1 MATDIKKDVFTI
13 AAAQDLTAAS
23 ALFKVVTFGGTI
35 AAAADTARWAGVNV
49 TNVASGENASAAYVG
64 IFKASFG
71 AAVST
76 PGWPLKVANSG
87 WLTAA
92 ASGDTTIGRAVAAV
106 ASGDLAMGMF
116 NFMNP
121 SIWHG

>member
-13 AAAQDLTAAS
+13 TAAQDLS
-23 ALFKVVTFGGTI
+23 ATSAMFKVVTFAGTI
-35 AAAADTARWAGVNV
+35 GAAADTARWAGVNV
-49 TNVASGENASAAYVG
+49 TNVVSGESLSAAYSGV
-64 IFKASFG
+64 FKASFG
-71 AAVST
+71 GAVTT

-87 WLTAA
+87 WLVAA

-106 ASGDLAMGMF
+106 ASGDLATGMF
-116 NFMNP
+116 NFTNP

>member
-1 MATDIKKDVFTI
+1 MATDINKEVFSIT
-13 AAAQDLTAAS
+13 AAQDLNVDSTR
-23 ALFKVVTFGGTI
+23 FKVITFGGTI
-35 AAAADTARWAGVNV
+35 GAAADTARWAGVNV
-49 TNVASGENASAAYVG
+49 TAANSGEQASAAYFGV
-64 IFKASFG
+64 FKASFG
-71 AAVST
+71 AAVTT

-106 ASGDLAMGMF
+106 SSGDIATGMF
-116 NFMNP
+116 NFTNP